1 MRRGARV
8 IFVAALAAALLVAG
22 LALSARGLGPW
33 LVVDDPV
40 GRTAAVVVLGGG
52 FPFRAIEAASLY
64 RNGWAPEVWLPRSGD
79 PDRDA
84 ALVRLGLR
92 SGGEH
97 AASFAVL
104 TRLGV
109 PSAAVRVLPGLVQS
123 TAQEL
128 EMVAAELTHRAGD
141 SVILV
146 TSKPHSRRV
155 RATWRALVG
164 GTPRAIVRYAADE
177 PFEATRWWGNSRDAL
192 AVSREVFGLMNVWA
206 GLPVRPERP

>member
-8 IFVAALAAALLVAG
+8 VLVIALAVSCLVVGMMLLVRA
-22 LALSARGLGPW
+22 LGPW
-33 LVVDDPV
+33 LVVEDPI

-52 FPFRAIEAASLY
+52 YPFRAIEAASLY
-64 RNGWAPEVWLPRSGD
+64 RSGWAPEVWLARSGD

-84 ALVRLGLR
+84 AMARLGFQ
-92 SGGEH
+92 SVGEQ
-97 AASFAVL
+97 ALSITVL
-104 TRLGV
+104 MGLGV
-109 PSAAVRVLPGLVQS
+109 PAAAVRVLPGLVQT

-128 EMVAAELTHRAGD
+128 RVVAAELGHRSGD

-164 GTPRAIVRYAADE
+164 RTPRAIVRYAADE
-177 PFEATRWWGNSRDAL
+177 PFEAARWWKNSRDAL
-192 AVSREVFGLMNVWA
+192 AVSREVFGLINVWA
-206 GLPVRPERP
+206 GFPVRAERP